1 MHICIIA
8 PEQFPVP
15 GDGSVEI
22 CIWSIAKQLARRHI
36 VTILS
41 RRTALLPDSAE
52 LEQVRIIRLASG
64 TPSRYQASVLTFLK
78 EESFDVIQVDNR
90 PLLMAAIK
98 RRHPETPVLLFLHS
112 LTFVPA
118 EARIARSLTHA
129 NGIAV
134 NSRSLQ
140 GRLARRF
147 PGLGRKLSVVSLGA
161 DLTRF
166 MPAEA
171 PERQRLRRMYRLP
184 PVFTVLF
191 VGRVIPRKGVPVLIR
206 AMQHLNRRLPAH
218 LIIAGQG
225 KPSYT
230 RKLKQL
236 AGRLGV
242 SVSFLGNVA
251 HEHIHGLYQAA
262 DCFVC
267 PSQRHESFGLV
278 NVEAMASG
286 LPVIAS
292 SNGGIREIIDSG
304 HNGYLVDRYREAL
317 PFARILLRIGR
328 NPELAA
334 KIGTQGRRD
343 ALRTFEWHHT
353 AVHLEELYRSLLA
366 QQQRSAP

>member
-22 CIWSIAKQLARRHI
+22 CIWAVAKQLSRTHK

-41 RRTALLPDSAE
+41 RQTALLPVSAE
-52 LEQVRIIRLASG
+52 LEQVRIIRLNSG
-64 TPSRYQASVLTFLK
+64 TPSRYQSSVLEFLE

-90 PLLMAAIK
+90 PLLMAAVK
-98 RRHPETPVLLFLHS
+98 RRHPQTPVLLFLHS

-118 EARIARSLTHA
+118 EARIARSLSYA
-129 NGIAV
+129 NAVAV
-134 NSRSLQ
+134 NSRSLL
-140 GRLARRF
+140 GRLSKRF
-147 PGLGRKLSVVSLGA
+147 PGLGRKLSVVPLGA
-161 DLTRF
+161 DLSRF
-166 MPAEA
+166 TPVEL
-171 PERQRLRRMYRLP
+171 PERQRLRRQYRLP

-206 AMQHLNRRLPAH
+206 AMQYLNKRLPAH

-225 KPSYT
+225 KPAYI
-230 RKLKQL
+230 RQLKSL
-236 AGRLGV
+236 ARRRGV
-242 SVSFLGNVA
+242 AVSFLGNIA
-251 HEHIHGLYQAA
+251 HEHIHSLYQAA

-292 SNGGIREIIDSG
+292 NNGGIREIINSG
-304 HNGYLVDRYREAL
+304 HNGYLVARYREAL
-317 PFARILLRIGR
+317 PFGRLLLRIGR
-328 NPELAA
+328 SPGLAA
-334 KIGTQGRRD
+334 KIGNQGRND
-343 ALRTFEWHHT
+343 ALRMFEWQHT
-353 AVHLEELYRSLLA
+353 AVHLEELYRSLLT
-366 QQQRSAP
+366 Q

>member
-22 CIWSIAKQLARRHI
+22 CIWAIAKQLSLRHK

-41 RRTALLPDSAE
+41 RKTVQLPESAE

-64 TPSRYQASVLTFLK
+64 SPARYQASVLKYLE

-90 PLLMAAIK
+90 PLLMAAVK

-118 EARIARSLTHA
+118 EVRIARSLAHA
-129 NGIAV
+129 NGVAV

-140 GRLARRF
+140 MRLSKRF
-147 PGLGRKLSVVSLGA
+147 PGLSRKLSVISLGA

-166 MPAEA
+166 APAEL
-171 PERQRLRRMYRLP
+171 PERLRLRRLYRLP

-206 AMQHLNRRLPAH
+206 AMHRLNKRLPAH

-225 KPSYT
+225 KPSYI
-230 RKLKQL
+230 RQLKSL

-292 SNGGIREIIDSG
+292 NNGGIREIIDSG
-304 HNGYLVDRYREAL
+304 YNGYLVGRYREAL
-317 PFARILLRIGR
+317 PFARLLLRIGR
-328 NPELAA
+328 SPGLAA
-334 KIGTQGRRD
+334 KIGMQGRSD
-343 ALRTFEWHHT
+343 ALQNFEWQHT
-353 AVHLEELYRSLLA
+353 AVHLEELYRSLPA
-366 QQQRSAP
+366 K